1 MSRWTALRSCVAGQ
15 TRTLSRQ
22 DSISQTAT
30 VCVCVWRVGGLTS
43 VMLALLVYHY
53 DRHKWFLPV
62 GSIPGRQVVTCLVR
76 DVLFSYSWLA
86 PGREKALPIRR
97 TRGHSLGTTSTRGNR
112 CSCSRVRGH
121 KIKILRWYLVNR
133 WHLPDRVAGR
143 LFEPLPLVERSSQA
157 DHDRVE
163 CLFKTSAA
171 LTTSAEHSVEQCM
184 HAADPPVFS
193 GERAQQ
199 MSV

>member
-1 MSRWTALRSCVAGQ
+1 MYVCVEGSRPDVCYAGTAGLPLRSIQV
-15 TRTLSRQ
+15 
-22 DSISQTAT
+22 
-30 VCVCVWRVGGLTS
+30 V
-43 VMLALLVYHY
+43 LARREH
-53 DRHKWFLPV
+53 
-62 GSIPGRQVVTCLVR
+62 PGRLVVTCLVR